1 MVDFL
6 SNLVQSRGNIATK
19 LIILQKRLLREN
31 LSRTSQ
37 AKTIRI

>member
-19 LIILQKRLLREN
+19 KITLQKRLLREN
-31 LSRTSQ
+31 LSKISQ
-37 AKTIRI
+37 AKTRRI